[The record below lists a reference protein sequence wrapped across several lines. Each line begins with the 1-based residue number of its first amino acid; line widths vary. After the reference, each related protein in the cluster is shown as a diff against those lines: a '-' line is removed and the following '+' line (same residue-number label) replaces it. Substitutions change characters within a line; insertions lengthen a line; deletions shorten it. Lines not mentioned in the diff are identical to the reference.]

1 MYNPEGEDGETSEDG
16 EASSDGSTE
25 DGVMPLEKGMVDESG
40 VPGGTDMME
49 GMESSEEDTS
59 DGDGANEADT
69 NEGQDSEQ
77 EPEG

>member
-1 MYNPEGEDGETSEDG
+1 
-16 EASSDGSTE
+16 
-25 DGVMPLEKGMVDESG
+25 
-40 VPGGTDMME
+40 MME